1 MQETL
6 IVNGRVHTMSSLGT
20 LHGAA
25 VALRDGRVVGVG
37 PEEAMRR
44 LLGRSVLR
52 VDAQG
57 GSVMPGFTDSH
68 IHFTAFAQRSQQVDL
83 RGVRGLAEA
92 LERVQAQASGL
103 PPGTWVVGGGFDR
116 NLWTGEAPTAA
127 ALDQV
132 VPDHPVALG
141 SKDGHQ
147 VWVNSLALQRAGLAA
162 GIGDL
167 PGGVVEQDAA
177 SRPTG
182 ILKERAAERV
192 WQVVQEPDL
201 PVLRQLV
208 LRAQERLHAL
218 GVTGVHVPEGPTAFR
233 LLQNLAHAG
242 ELALRV
248 TFMLP
253 GQLLP
258 AAVDLGL
265 QDGFGSHVLR
275 VGPVKIFTDGS
286 LGAQTAAMLEPY
298 LGREADGYRGVVT
311 TEPAELQELVAQ
323 ATQAGLA
330 VAIHAIGDRANRMAL
345 DALEP
350 WLFQSRR
357 RGLRHRIEHAQ
368 LVDPKDRARFGQLG
382 VVASVQP
389 IHGPHDRE
397 LIRRHWGAERAP
409 HAHAWRSLRAAGA
422 RLAFGSDAPVESPD
436 PLLGLYAAL
445 TRRLPGQEGGPL
457 DEHEARERLTLQEA
471 LEGYTTGAAYASGE
485 EGFKGSLE
493 PGKAAD
499 LVVLSHDL
507 ATLPLEAW
515 GELRVRG
522 TVWNGQ
528 LVYQTPD
535 LPVEMDVRVG
545 S

>member
-6 IVNGRVHTMSSLGT
+6 IVNGQVHTMSPLGT

-37 PEEAMRR
+37 PEEAMRS

-57 GSVMPGFTDSH
+57 GSVVPGFTDSH
-68 IHFTAFAQRSQQVDL
+68 IHLTAFALRSVQVDL
-83 RGVRGLAEA
+83 RDVQDLAGA
-92 LERVQAQASGL
+92 LERVQAQAASL

-116 NLWTGEAPTAA
+116 NRWRGEAPTAA
-127 ALDQV
+127 ALDRVAPQ
-132 VPDHPVALG
+132 HPVALG

-147 VWVNSLALQRAGLAA
+147 VWVNTLALQLAGLVS
-162 GIGDL
+162 GGDV
-167 PGGVVEQDAA
+167 PGGVVELDETG
-177 SRPTG
+177 RPTG

-192 WQVVQEPDL
+192 WQVVREPDL
-201 PVLRQLV
+201 PTLRQLT

-218 GVTGVHVPEGPTAFR
+218 GVTGVHVPESAQAFR
-233 LLQNLAHAG
+233 LFQSLAKAG

-248 TFMLP
+248 TFMPPAQALA
-253 GQLLP
+253 

-265 QDGFGSHVLR
+265 QDGFGNHVLR
-275 VGPVKIFTDGS
+275 AGPVKIFVDGA
-286 LGAQTAAMLEPY
+286 LGSQTAAMLEPY

-311 TEPAELQELVAQ
+311 TEPGELGELVAQ
-323 ATQAGLA
+323 AVQAGLA

-368 LVDPKDRARFGQLG
+368 LVHPQDRPRFGQLG

-397 LIRRHWGAERAP
+397 LVLRHWGAERARY
-409 HAHAWRSLRAAGA
+409 AHAWRSLRAAGA

-445 TRRLPGQEGGPL
+445 TRRLPGEDDIPL
-457 DEHEARERLTLQEA
+457 EEYEARERLTLLEA

-485 EGFKGSLE
+485 ERFKGSLE

-499 LVVLSHDL
+499 LVILSHDL
-507 ATLPLEAW
+507 STLPLDAW
-515 GELRVRG
+515 GELTVRG

-528 LVYQTPD
+528 LVYQRPD

>member
-1 MQETL
+1 LQEIL
-6 IVNGRVHTMSSLGT
+6 IVNGRVHTMSPLGT
-20 LHGAA
+20 LPGAA
-25 VALRDGRVVGVG
+25 VALRAGRVVGVG

-57 GSVMPGFTDSH
+57 GSVLPGFTDAH
-68 IHFTAFAQRSQQVDL
+68 IHLTAFAQRAHQVDL
-83 RGVRGLAEA
+83 RGVRHLTEA
-92 LERVQAQASGL
+92 LERVRAQVAEL
-103 PPGTWVVGGGFDR
+103 PPGAWVLGGGFDL
-116 NLWTGEAPTAA
+116 NGWTGEAPTAA

-132 VPDHPVALG
+132 APEHPVALG

-147 VWVNSLALQRAGLAA
+147 VWVNSLALQQAGFGDGA
-162 GIGDL
+162 GDL
-167 PGGVVEQDAA
+167 PGGVVERDAA
-177 SRPTG
+177 GRPTG

-192 WQVVQEPDL
+192 WAAVQEPE
-201 PVLRQLV
+201 PAVLRELV

-218 GVTGVHVPEGPTAFR
+218 GITGVHVPEGAGAFR
-233 LLQNLAHAG
+233 LLQSLAQAG

-253 GQLLP
+253 VQLLE
-258 AAVDLGL
+258 AAVQLGL
-265 QDGFGSHVLR
+265 QDGFGNDLLR
-275 VGPVKIFTDGS
+275 LGPLKIFSDGT

-298 LGREADGYRGVVT
+298 VGREADGYRGVVT
-311 TEPAELQELVAQ
+311 IEPEELHEVVAQ

-350 WLFQSRR
+350 WVFQSRR

-368 LVDPKDRARFGQLG
+368 LVDPKDRVRFGQLG

-389 IHGPHDRE
+389 IHGPYDRE
-397 LIRRHWGAERAP
+397 LVRRHWGPERAQW
-409 HAHAWRSLRAAGA
+409 AHAWRSLRAAGA

-436 PLLGLYAAL
+436 PLLGVYAAL
-445 TRRLPGQEGGPL
+445 TRRLPHQADEPL
-457 DEHEARERLTLQEA
+457 EAHEARERLTLHEA

-485 EGFKGSLE
+485 ERVKGSLE
-493 PGKAAD
+493 PGKVAD
-499 LVVLSHDL
+499 LVILSHDL
-507 ATLPLEAW
+507 VRLPLEAW
-515 GELRVRG
+515 GELHVRG
-522 TVWNGQ
+522 TVWNGRM
-528 LVYQTPD
+528 VHQTPD